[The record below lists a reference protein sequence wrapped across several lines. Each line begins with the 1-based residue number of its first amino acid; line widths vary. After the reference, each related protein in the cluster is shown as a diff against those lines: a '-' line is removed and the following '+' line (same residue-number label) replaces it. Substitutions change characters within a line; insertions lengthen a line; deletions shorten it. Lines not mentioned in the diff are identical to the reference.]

1 MKLASKKNIR
11 ISAQEYAQFKQLQ
24 KYVAGFLG
32 YAEHIRDI
40 VQARQ
45 EVKAKKLFLK
55 RNFFASLVCVGSSS
69 FPMIRGGVFHN
80 KYGI

>member
-32 YAEHIRDI
+32 YAEHISAI
-40 VQARQ
+40 AQARR
-45 EVKAKKLFLK
+45 EVKAKKTISQEELFRKLG
-55 RNFFASLVCVGSSS
+55 L
-69 FPMIRGGVFHN
+69 
-80 KYGI
+80 